1 MSPLYARIYI
11 SFSRENHK
19 LYHLT
24 CYNGKVPL
32 CAPTVIYYLEHMF
45 ENGDVP
51 TFVNCVPNCDS
62 SCPFVK
68 LIPHLNCGVKFMVRV
83 KMLSIFSDFLDEGR
97 PGVRVVMRNLGD
109 APCTSTPGRHFSPS
123 SGLLRWSPLKGACW
137 GRGETGMRQGLQS
150 PSFMVCS
157 WLRQDWTLIGIGHH
171 NFPASINAPYMEDNN
186 DHSQILFLIR
196 ENNLK
201 LNVYSLAFFDS

>member
-1 MSPLYARIYI
+1 
-11 SFSRENHK
+11 
-19 LYHLT
+19 
-24 CYNGKVPL
+24 
-32 CAPTVIYYLEHMF
+32 MF

-83 KMLSIFSDFLDEGR
+83 KTLSIFPDFLDEGR

-123 SGLLRWSPLKGACW
+123 SGSKAKDLCITLVFLSIIRGSRDQPFTVELVW
-137 GRGETGMRQGLQS
+137 GGHEK
-150 PSFMVCS
+150 
-157 WLRQDWTLIGIGHH
+157 TLHVGD
-171 NFPASINAPYMEDNN
+171 Y
-186 DHSQILFLIR
+186 
-196 ENNLK
+196 
-201 LNVYSLAFFDS
+201 

>member
-1 MSPLYARIYI
+1 MYARIYI

-83 KMLSIFSDFLDEGR
+83 KTLSIFSDFLDEGR

-137 GRGETGMRQGLQS
+137 GRGETGMRTGAPKSVIHGL
-150 PSFMVCS
+150 
-157 WLRQDWTLIGIGHH
+157 L
-171 NFPASINAPYMEDNN
+171 
-186 DHSQILFLIR
+186 
-196 ENNLK
+196 
-201 LNVYSLAFFDS
+201 LA